1 MGWLGVPSGG
11 SEGKVQSGASLGLAD
26 HTWVHVGPPWLLLW
40 VLVSWQMAQSFGMA
54 RLHHKK
60 GLIPN
65 SVGGFS
71 CHRFPGHSVGLFNEM
86 TDSRLLDFSG
96 KQDALS
102 FAVRGRDGLQLQE
115 IQQHLDLGHDL

>member
-1 MGWLGVPSGG
+1 
-11 SEGKVQSGASLGLAD
+11 
-26 HTWVHVGPPWLLLW
+26 
-40 VLVSWQMAQSFGMA
+40 MA

-102 FAVRGRDGLQLQE
+102 LAVRGRDGLQLQE
-115 IQQHLDLGHDL
+115 IQQYLDLFRQKRERRTRKKVAGGKLVLAHTAQVLRDPVGGKSWA